1 MFGKASDGCFF
12 SMWQA
17 LHAQVF
23 QDDPHAEW
31 NREWREREREINRM
45 VIRALKSSIGVH
57 FGSDNSFSAI
67 VIPMQ
72 AWEELMQIPK
82 T

>member
-1 MFGKASDGCFF
+1 MDAFFLCGKN
-12 SMWQA
+12 A

-23 QDDPHAEW
+23 QDDPQAEW